1 MRPILRIN
9 PSPRFDGEGREARVQ
24 RWRIVGVGGLLL
36 ALLSG
41 CASTGSSTTGSGK
54 AKVVA
59 AFYPVAAAA
68 RAVGGSC
75 VAVTNLTPAG
85 AEPHDLEL
93 TPADVDRIE
102 DAKVAFVM
110 GDGFQ
115 PAVEAAADRRDGPT
129 VELLSKIG
137 EASAEDPHVWLD
149 PVLYSKVVD
158 QVRAA
163 LVRARP
169 DCKAKIDANAARYQR
184 SIDAVGRD
192 YEVALRDCKR
202 RVIVTAHEAFGHL
215 ASRYDLVQQGIAG
228 IAPDQE
234 PDASRLA
241 DLADLVQ
248 RKGVTTIFTEE
259 LVSPRVADALA
270 REAGGVKTETLNP
283 LEGLT
288 EREQRRGDDWASVM
302 RANLTKLTAALG
314 CTATR

>member
-1 MRPILRIN
+1 MR
-9 PSPRFDGEGREARVQ
+9 G
-24 RWRIVGVGGLLL
+24 WRLIGTGALVL
-36 ALLSG
+36 AVSLPAG
-41 CASTGSSTTGSGK
+41 CSSTRSSTTASGK

-68 RAVGGSC
+68 QAIGGRC

-93 TPADVDRIE
+93 TPAEVDTIE

-129 VELLSKIG
+129 VELLPKLGAGS
-137 EASAEDPHVWLD
+137 SDDPHVWLD
-149 PVLYSKVVD
+149 PVLYSRIVD
-158 QVRAA
+158 RVRVA
-163 LVRARP
+163 LRRAIP
-169 DCKAKIDANAARYQR
+169 DCAARIDRNAARYRQTV
-184 SIDAVGRD
+184 DAVGRD
-192 YEVALRDCKR
+192 YETTLRSCKR

-215 ASRYDLVQQGIAG
+215 ASRYRLEQQGIAG

-234 PDASRLA
+234 PDASRLG
-241 DLADLVQ
+241 DLADLV
-248 RKGVTTIFTEE
+248 RREGVTTIFTEE
-259 LVSPRVADALA
+259 LGSSKVASALA
-270 REAGGVKTETLNP
+270 REAGGVRTETLNP

-302 RANLTKLTAALG
+302 RANLVKLSAALG
-314 CTATR
+314 CTAPR

>member
-9 PSPRFDGEGREARVQ
+9 PSPRSDGEGREARVQ

-110 GDGFQ
+110 GEGFQ

-129 VELLSKIG
+129 VELLPKLGAGS
-137 EASAEDPHVWLD
+137 SDDPHVWLD
-149 PVLYSKVVD
+149 PVLYSRIVD
-158 QVRAA
+158 RVRVALRRAIPACAA
-163 LVRARP
+163 R
-169 DCKAKIDANAARYQR
+169 IDRNAARYRQTV
-184 SIDAVGRD
+184 DAVGRD
-192 YEVALRDCKR
+192 YETTLRSCKR

-215 ASRYDLVQQGIAG
+215 ASR
-228 IAPDQE
+228 
-234 PDASRLA
+234 
-241 DLADLVQ
+241 
-248 RKGVTTIFTEE
+248 
-259 LVSPRVADALA
+259 
-270 REAGGVKTETLNP
+270 
-283 LEGLT
+283 
-288 EREQRRGDDWASVM
+288 
-302 RANLTKLTAALG
+302 
-314 CTATR
+314 

>member
-1 MRPILRIN
+1 MR
-9 PSPRFDGEGREARVQ
+9 
-24 RWRIVGVGGLLL
+24 RWRIAGTCGLVL
-36 ALLSG
+36 ALLAG
-41 CASTGSSTTGSGK
+41 CGSPGSSTTESGK
-54 AKVVA
+54 AKVIA

-68 RAVGGSC
+68 QAVGGDC

-93 TPADVDRIE
+93 TPADVDEIE

-129 VELLSKIG
+129 VELLAKIG
-137 EASAEDPHVWLD
+137 ETNADDPHVWLD
-149 PVLYSKVVD
+149 PVLYSKIVD
-158 QVRAA
+158 QVQAE
-163 LVRARP
+163 LVRALP
-169 DCKAKIDANAARYQR
+169 YCKAKIEANAARYQQT
-184 SIDAVGRD
+184 ITAVGRD
-192 YEVALRDCKR
+192 YETALRDCKR

-215 ASRYDLVQQGIAG
+215 TSRYDLEQQGIAG

-234 PDASRLA
+234 PDAARLA
-241 DLADLVQ
+241 DLADLVK

-270 REAGGVKTETLNP
+270 REAGGVKTQTLNP

-288 EREQRRGDDWASVM
+288 EREQQQGDDWASVM

>member
-1 MRPILRIN
+1 VPVR
-9 PSPRFDGEGREARVQ
+9 G
-24 RWRIVGVGGLLL
+24 WRLIGTGALVL
-36 ALLSG
+36 AVSLPAG
-41 CASTGSSTTGSGK
+41 CSSTRSSTTASGK

-68 RAVGGSC
+68 QAIGGRC

-93 TPADVDRIE
+93 TPAEVDTIE

-129 VELLSKIG
+129 VELLPKLGAGS
-137 EASAEDPHVWLD
+137 SDDPHVWLD
-149 PVLYSKVVD
+149 PVLYSRIVD
-158 QVRAA
+158 RVRVALRRAIPACAA
-163 LVRARP
+163 R
-169 DCKAKIDANAARYQR
+169 IDRNAARYRQTV
-184 SIDAVGRD
+184 DAVGRD
-192 YEVALRDCKR
+192 YETTLRSCKR

-215 ASRYDLVQQGIAG
+215 ASRYRLEQQGIAG

-234 PDASRLA
+234 PDASRLG
-241 DLADLVQ
+241 DLADLV
-248 RKGVTTIFTEE
+248 RREGVTTIFTEE
-259 LVSPRVADALA
+259 LVSSKVASALA
-270 REAGGVKTETLNP
+270 REAGGVRTETLNP

-302 RANLTKLTAALG
+302 RANLVKLSAALG
-314 CTATR
+314 CTAPR